1 MQKTCIDTTSSIV
14 SPANSTVRLTRS
26 MTSFNVTCARE
37 PRDVV
42 GSAKRQCLNGHGGLA
57 PSGGDE
63 AAAIAQEEI
72 PDVMSSM
79 IAVNH

>member
-1 MQKTCIDTTSSIV
+1 LLPKLNI
-14 SPANSTVRLTRS
+14 
-26 MTSFNVTCARE
+26 TCARE
-37 PRDVV
+37 PRNVV
-42 GSAKRQCLNGHGGLA
+42 GGAKRQRLNGHGGLA
-57 PSGGDE
+57 PSGGYE